1 MVGRTGEKRRGH
13 QEKRGC
19 NCRAKNTGVYATQLD
34 YHRERER
41 TEDISATG
49 FGDISYAAHNYD
61 TVDLK
66 RKLPI

>member
-1 MVGRTGEKRRGH
+1 
-13 QEKRGC
+13 
-19 NCRAKNTGVYATQLD
+19 LD

-66 RKLPI
+66 RKLP